1 MNLTVFQ
8 VLVGVAGVLS
18 VVSLIKPNWPLV
30 NVAVLL
36 ICVALL
42 AKS

>member
-1 MNLTVFQ
+1 MSATVFQ
-8 VLVGVAGVLS
+8 LLVGVAGVLA
-18 VVSLIKPNWPLV
+18 VVSLIRPNWPLIG
-30 NVAVLL
+30 VAVLL